1 MCHDRILSPLRLP
14 APVEPPRQQLR
25 RLRSPAGLPGHSPDG
40 HDLARREPGV
50 TTLLTGTLFVPGI
63 SWPLAVGMIVLG
75 TLIGGSVLVLVGNM
89 GTRTGLATMSLTKG
103 SFGLRGSFLPVA
115 ANVTTLMGGAGSRR
129 CSRE

>member
-1 MCHDRILSPLRLP
+1 
-14 APVEPPRQQLR
+14 
-25 RLRSPAGLPGHSPDG
+25 
-40 HDLARREPGV
+40 LARREPGV